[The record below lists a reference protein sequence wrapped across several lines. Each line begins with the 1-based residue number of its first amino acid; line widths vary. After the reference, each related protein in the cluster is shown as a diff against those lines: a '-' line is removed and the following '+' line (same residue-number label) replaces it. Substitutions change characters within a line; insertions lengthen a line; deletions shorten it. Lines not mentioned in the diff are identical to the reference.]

1 MNRVIVDM
9 MRHYISPTHDD
20 WYEHLTAIEF
30 AINNA
35 YQQSIG
41 TTPFRLTYGQNP
53 LTPVSLR
60 IPKVENP
67 IAFRVDETLLERL
80 QKAKQCLE
88 AAQQRQKAYV

>member
-9 MRHYISPTHDD
+9 MRHYISPIHDD
-20 WYEHLTAIEF
+20 WDEHLIAVEF

-35 YQQSIG
+35 FQQSIG

-60 IPKVENP
+60 IPKVQNP
-67 IAFRVDETLLERL
+67 AALQLTETLQERL
-80 QKAKQCLE
+80 QTAKRCLE
-88 AAQQRQKAYV
+88 AAQQRQ